1 MILNKLKANR
11 GKLLISEPTLAD
23 SYFKRSVVLLAE
35 HNDSGTVGFILNKR
49 VEMRLNEAIEEFK
62 DFDFPLYFGGPVKR
76 DNLFY
81 IHTFGNLID
90 GSMPVSEGLHWGGNF
105 DQLKELILQRKATE
119 QEVKFFLGYS
129 GWEPKQLD
137 REMEE
142 HSWFVSNS
150 NKLMVMQQSDKE
162 MWRQVMKAMGSE
174 FAMLSNFPDN
184 PSMN

>member
-1 MILNKLKANR
+1 L
-11 GKLLISEPTLAD
+11 PT
-23 SYFKRSVVLLAE
+23 RITE

-49 VEMRLNEAIEEFK
+49 VDLRLNEAIVEFK

-81 IHTFGNLID
+81 IHTLGKHVE
-90 GSMPVSEGLHWGGNF
+90 GSMQILDGLYWGGDF
-105 DQLKELILQRKATE
+105 EKLKELILNGKATE
-119 QEVKFFLGYS
+119 KQIKFFLGYS

-137 REMEE
+137 KEMEE

-150 NKLMVMQQSDKE
+150 SSSLVMQDSDKE

-184 PSMN
+184 PSLN